1 MASKKAAHASRA
13 VTALSIIRADNLR
26 ALGDLTNSQWPAPQ
40 YQREPVKFVRER
52 LGEEPLP
59 HQVDILNAIR
69 NAKFDGTG
77 IVKVA
82 VRSGQKTGKTKL
94 LAWIALWFY
103 CSFHEAKVYMTA
115 STGEQ
120 VGRVP
125 YEELK
130 KTVRVA
136 KRTRGFEIEPP
147 AANAA
152 TGIKSEDGRAI
163 RGFTTRDIEAMAGLS
178 GENMIFLVDEA
189 SALPKEMAEAI
200 EGNTAG
206 GGVVFY
212 ISNPTRTEGPFF
224 DLFHDPK
231 KKKFAR
237 SFHLDSEAVARYVD
251 AHKLAVPGVAT
262 IARIDTWAE
271 EYGRDSPFFIVRVQ
285 GNFLTSETG
294 RIISLDSITR
304 GQERWNDE
312 GASGLLSI
320 GIDPAGPGEEGDEFA
335 FAIVRGD
342 KQLAS
347 FTYRGLSEESAIEH
361 LRNFLKTY
369 RLPGET
375 PNVIL
380 DSEGQIG
387 SSLYGRLKGIAET
400 LRRSHPEK
408 GFEVFGVKSGH
419 WARREPMIYERL
431 RDELWANMS
440 RWLRDGGAIVSDHK
454 LETELHAPQWETVT
468 SGNKGARLKATSKIK
483 LREIL
488 GRSPDRADALCLAV
502 WDPMGI
508 PKEHTDADEGNDE
521 EAWGLGAKPVAH
533 DGSFDPYAALGVDG
547 WGGDP
552 YDAAS
557 RGRR

>member
-1 MASKKAAHASRA
+1 MAANKGAHASRA
-13 VTALSIIRADNLR
+13 VTALSVIRADNLR
-26 ALGDLTNSQWPAPQ
+26 ALGELSNSQWPAPQ
-40 YQREPVKFVRER
+40 YQREPIKFVRER

-59 HQVDILNAIR
+59 HQIDILLAVR
-69 NAKFDGTG
+69 DAKFDGTG

-103 CSFHEAKVYMTA
+103 CCFPEAKVYMTA

-136 KRTRGFEIEPP
+136 RRTRGFEIEPP

-212 ISNPTRTEGPFF
+212 ISNPTRTEGPFY

-231 KKKFAR
+231 RKKFAR
-237 SFHLDSEAVARYVD
+237 SFHLDSETVARYVD

-294 RIISLDSITR
+294 RVISIDAITR
-304 GQERWNDE
+304 AQERWE
-312 GASGLLSI
+312 TEEARGLLCI

-335 FAIVRGD
+335 FAIVRGS

-347 FTYRGLSEESAIEH
+347 FTFRGLSEESAIEH
-361 LRNFLKTY
+361 LRNYLKMY
-369 RLPGET
+369 REGDEIPH
-375 PNVIL
+375 VIL

-387 SSLYGRLKGIAET
+387 SSLYGRLKGISEN
-400 LRRSHPEK
+400 LRRTHPAK
-408 GFEVFGVKSGH
+408 AFEVFGVKSGH
-419 WARREPMIYERL
+419 WARREPLIYERL

-440 RWLRDGGAIVSDHK
+440 RWLKEGGAIVSDHK
-454 LETELHAPQWETVT
+454 LETELHAPQWETV
-468 SGNKGARLKATSKIK
+468 SNGARGARLKATSKIK

-502 WDPMGI
+502 WDPMGV
-508 PKEHTDADEGNDE
+508 PREQTAEDDMGEA
-521 EAWGLGAKPVAH
+521 EAWGAGVRPKTAQDGAL
-533 DGSFDPYAALGVDG
+533 DPYAAMGSEDG

-552 YDAAS
+552 Y
-557 RGRR
+557 R